1 MQNSGSGVAGSFH
14 GSDAID
20 LDDYGM
26 TDREKE
32 ICRLIAEGCTNS
44 QIASILFI
52 SEGTVKNYVSTIY
65 DKLGEHDRTKV
76 VLLLTR
82 SKS

>member
-1 MQNSGSGVAGSFH
+1 
-14 GSDAID
+14 
-20 LDDYGM
+20 M

-32 ICRLIAEGCTNS
+32 ICRLISEGCTNS

-76 VLLLTR
+76 VLMLTR
-82 SKS
+82 CKF